1 MTRILPALIAGFA
14 MHFMMTGAASA
25 DDAAEKYIDDALQYL
40 YHSCESVI
48 EEAEGDESYIDTVVR
63 ALVAVSLY
71 NHEIDITDYATTD
84 EQKDA
89 LKTRFIEAL
98 ASGCEEDNDALLAGV
113 IDDSVRFALSLD

>member
-1 MTRILPALIAGFA
+1 MRRIWPALIAGVA

-40 YHSCESVI
+40 YHSCESVV

-71 NHEIDITDYATTD
+71 NHEIDIADHATTEEEKAVLRD
-84 EQKDA
+84 
-89 LKTRFIEAL
+89 RFIEAVGN
-98 ASGCEEDNDALLAGV
+98 GCEEDEDALLAGV
-113 IDDSVRFALSLD
+113 IDDSVVHALSME